1 MRKSTIVQHLSAPPE
16 TVWDV
21 VTNHQDIEWRSDLSR
36 VEVSLDG
43 RHFTEF
49 STNGHST
56 SFSIL
61 EKTPYERYA
70 FSMRSNIFSGEWEEP
85 TFPEPPRG
93 RPTLSSQETLQMRN
107 ICWQILSYF
116 LLPLKKKQKAYIRDL
131 QRKLETI
138 I

>member
-1 MRKSTIVQHLSAPPE
+1 MRTSTIIATLSAPPE

-21 VTNHQDIEWRSDLSR
+21 VTNLQDTEWRSDLSR

-49 STNGHST
+49 SANGHST

-70 FSMRSNIFSGEWEEP
+70 FSMRSNIFSGEWEGLFSKTP
-85 TFPEPPRG
+85 TGGTHIIF
-93 RPTLSSQETLQMRN
+93 TETLQMRN
-107 ICWQILSYF
+107 FCWQILSYL
-116 LLPLKKKQKAYIRDL
+116 LLPLKKKQKAYVRDL
-131 QRKLETI
+131 ERKLKTI

>member
-1 MRKSTIVQHLSAPPE
+1 MRTSTIIATLSAPPE

-21 VTNHQDIEWRSDLSR
+21 VTNLQDTEWRSDLSR

-49 STNGHST
+49 SANGHST

-70 FSMRSNIFSGEWEEP
+70 FSMCSNIFPANGRGS
-85 TFPEPPRG
+85 FPKLPRG
-93 RPTLSSQETLQMRN
+93 KPILSSQKPCKCGISAGRFSP
-107 ICWQILSYF
+107 IFFS
-116 LLPLKKKQKAYIRDL
+116 P
-131 QRKLETI
+131 
-138 I
+138 